1 MPPELEETRRK
12 IMRLEIEREALKKET
27 DKTAKVRM
35 AKIEQEIADLREGTS
50 ELELKWKN
58 EKDTIADIKRI
69 KKELESL
76 RIDAEM
82 AEAQADLSKAAEIRY
97 GKLPALD
104 KELEQKNKRL
114 KKLQSSRR
122 ILKEEINAEDIA
134 SVVSRWTGIPVSR
147 MLESEAV
154 KLTRMEQELTKRIV
168 GQNDAVHKISDT
180 IRRSRAGVAD
190 PNRPIGSF
198 IFLGP
203 TGVGKTEL
211 TKALA
216 EFLFNDEKALIRV
229 DMSEFMEKHSVS
241 KLIGAPPGYVGHDDS
256 SSFTETI
263 RHRPYSVI
271 LFDEIEKAH
280 PEVFNILLQ
289 VLDNGRLTDSK
300 GRIVNF
306 RNTVIIMTSNIGAQ
320 YIEKMEKIG
329 FAVDT
334 STRDMNNYA
343 EAKNKVMSSL
353 KEYFRPEFLNRL
365 DDIIIFDI
373 LSPEAIREIVSIQ
386 VALVTKRLVEKNI
399 DMVIS
404 PQVYDY
410 LAKEGYNPQ
419 YGARPLKRL
428 IQNKILTPVANLII
442 GEQVGK
448 GSTIVVGVNQAILAK
463 LNEKKIEVTD
473 PLAEQLFT
481 FEIKKENRR
490 KNKSEGIV
498 VGQGAEVRG

>member
-1 MPPELEETRRK
+1 
-12 IMRLEIEREALKKET
+12 
-27 DKTAKVRM
+27 
-35 AKIEQEIADLREGTS
+35 
-50 ELELKWKN
+50 
-58 EKDTIADIKRI
+58 
-69 KKELESL
+69 
-76 RIDAEM
+76 
-82 AEAQADLSKAAEIRY
+82 
-97 GKLPALD
+97 
-104 KELEQKNKRL
+104 
-114 KKLQSSRR
+114 
-122 ILKEEINAEDIA
+122 
-134 SVVSRWTGIPVSR
+134 
-147 MLESEAV
+147 
-154 KLTRMEQELTKRIV
+154 
-168 GQNDAVHKISDT
+168 
-180 IRRSRAGVAD
+180 
-190 PNRPIGSF
+190 
-198 IFLGP
+198 
-203 TGVGKTEL
+203 
-211 TKALA
+211 
-216 EFLFNDEKALIRV
+216 
-229 DMSEFMEKHSVS
+229 
-241 KLIGAPPGYVGHDDS
+241 
-256 SSFTETI
+256 
-263 RHRPYSVI
+263 
-271 LFDEIEKAH
+271 
-280 PEVFNILLQ
+280 
-289 VLDNGRLTDSK
+289 
-300 GRIVNF
+300 
-306 RNTVIIMTSNIGAQ
+306 MTSNIGAQ

-463 LNEKKIEVTD
+463 LNEKKMEVTD